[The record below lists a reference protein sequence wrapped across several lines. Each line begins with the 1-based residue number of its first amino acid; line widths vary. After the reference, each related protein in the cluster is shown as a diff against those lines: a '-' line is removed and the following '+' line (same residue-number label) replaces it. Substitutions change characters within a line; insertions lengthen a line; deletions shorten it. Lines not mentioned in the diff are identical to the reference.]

1 MDFQLS
7 QISPFELIRGL
18 VIDRPEAVAN
28 ISGSTAYPS
37 IRGRVYFYQT
47 PLGVIVVAL
56 VSGLPAGR
64 GRCDDRIFAMHI
76 HSGGSCTGTP
86 DDPFAF
92 AEGHY
97 NPGSCPHPYHAGDLP
112 PLFGNRGLAWS
123 DFLTNRFRVSDVI
136 GKTVII
142 HGSPDDFTSQPAG
155 NSGEKIA
162 CGVIVRLM

>member
-97 NPGSCPHPYHAGDLP
+97 NPGSCPIRITLATCPLSSATEALP
-112 PLFGNRGLAWS
+112 GAPF
-123 DFLTNRFRVSDVI
+123 
-136 GKTVII
+136 
-142 HGSPDDFTSQPAG
+142 SQTA
-155 NSGEKIA
+155 S
-162 CGVIVRLM
+162 V